1 MIQSFRCGR
10 TEALFRGESVDRR
23 WRGFEKVARR
33 KLLMVDGAHSLR
45 DLTVPPANRLE
56 ALKGD
61 RRGQH
66 SIRINDQWR
75 VCFVWCDAKRT
86 MSKLL
91 IIIEEFGVWTRG
103 C

>member
-45 DLTVPPANRLE
+45 DLTVAVGQPV
-56 ALKGD
+56 
-61 RRGQH
+61 RG
-66 SIRINDQWR
+66 SEGR
-75 VCFVWCDAKRT
+75 
-86 MSKLL
+86 
-91 IIIEEFGVWTRG
+91 
-103 C
+103 